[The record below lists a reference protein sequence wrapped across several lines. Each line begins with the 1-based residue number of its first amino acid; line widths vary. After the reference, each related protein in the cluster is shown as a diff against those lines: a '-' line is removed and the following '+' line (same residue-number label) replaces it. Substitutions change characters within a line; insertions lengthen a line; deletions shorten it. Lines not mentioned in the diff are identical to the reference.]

1 MAIEKKLVHFKRL
14 DSFLREQGAGNILD
28 TSIVFIQDAN
38 LIWTHGR
45 FYGGVG
51 NEYVPTEYPEIENNE
66 EIVFNAVQ
74 PYDSVEDV
82 VEKLEG
88 NIITLIKELG
98 DVEEVIATAITELKE
113 TKADLT
119 DVEELA
125 SSINETVE
133 PSLEEI
139 RKTHEESEYV
149 ISKALYD
156 LNERKADKD
165 EINTLLEEISVST
178 EIGSDYVSPIS
189 ETDAEYGLVPVFSGE
204 SLETAV
210 GKIENNLNNLATNL
224 VEIEEVTAAS
234 YVDLD
239 RRIIE
244 NEKIVAATLT
254 DLETRKIDFDDAV
267 DLFAEKADSLAGYG
281 IDHVNSSDVI
291 LDYTREGVETSLISG
306 HTLNE
311 VLRDLEDFIT
321 EVGGSVNEESLAVI
335 LKNYLKAEDA
345 TGDIVTI
352 SENYQQSTYPETED
366 EDLFSQVNPG
376 DTLDTAVETLEKNI
390 AALVGEIISNEKTV
404 SSALNDLEARK
415 MNLEDAT
422 GKNIIISNSYQSSSY
437 PDNTGDAVFNQV
449 NPGDTLDTA
458 IETLEQNLATLV
470 DETISIEKIV
480 AGSIVDLNDK
490 KVNVSDL
497 SDQYSD
503 VPQLQYKSFGGYN
516 VYEMCF
522 KGEYRVWNT
531 ETTWTFPCTTDTN
544 STLLRLDCFIKK
556 TDSEGN
562 TISFDYRDL
571 RNFNEGTDISVHYNH
586 TTGSLVITF
595 ISDGTSEVSGVI
607 TFACDSAVGSETQSE
622 E

>member
-14 DSFLREQGAGNILD
+14 DSFLREQSAGNILD

-98 DVEEVIATAITELKE
+98 DAEEVIATALTELKE

-210 GKIENNLNNLATNL
+210 GKIENNLNSLATNL

-254 DLETRKIDFDDAV
+254 DLETRKIDFEDAV
-267 DLFAEKADSLAGYG
+267 DLFAGKADSLGGYG
-281 IDHVNSSDVI
+281 IDHVDSSDVI
-291 LDYTREGVETSLISG
+291 LDYTRPVNSEGEETVIVSG
-306 HTLNE
+306 HNLNE
-311 VLRDLEDFIT
+311 VLKDLEAKIDEKGGDVSEEIQFLKNTKADISLLESEYAQKGSTLEEYGIADVYIQDGTIYIGPDEIT
-321 EVGGSVNEESLAVI
+321 PVTDIPDNIVTEDSLATT
-335 LKNYLKAEDA
+335 LENYLKEEDA
-345 TGDIVTI
+345 TGDVVTM
-352 SENYQQSTYPETED
+352 SVDYESTAYPE
-366 EDLFSQVNPG
+366 
-376 DTLDTAVETLEKNI
+376 
-390 AALVGEIISNEKTV
+390 
-404 SSALNDLEARK
+404 
-415 MNLEDAT
+415 
-422 GKNIIISNSYQSSSY
+422 
-437 PDNTGDAVFNQV
+437 NTGDAVFNQV
-449 NPGDTLDTA
+449 NPGDTLDVA
-458 IETLEQNLATLV
+458 VGTLEKNLSTLV
-470 DETISIEKIV
+470 EETISIEKIV
-480 AGSIVDLNDK
+480 AGSLVDLNDN

-497 SDQYSD
+497 PSQYSNT
-503 VPQLQYKSFGGYN
+503 PQLQYKSFGGYN

-556 TDSEGN
+556 TNSGGD